1 MKPLLSISAVAA
13 LMLFVGTP
21 AHGDHHNEGVQR
33 VGAWFDA
40 HECAICKHLGEKP
53 ELMQAMRWETHLLK
67 NGMMMVAVAPEELR
81 AEYAACCKS
90 MKNASEEIA
99 DGAEAESICG
109 YCDSF
114 TELVHDGAVLQEL
127 VTAVGSVTLVTSDNP
142 SMVEKIHVHAKRTQE
157 EEAKL
162 LATMLAESSDD

>member
-1 MKPLLSISAVAA
+1 
-13 LMLFVGTP
+13 MLFVGTP

-99 DGAEAESICG
+99 DGAEAAGLDAVQTKILT
-109 YCDSF
+109 DALRDF
-114 TELVHDGAVLQEL
+114 DGAERIWAFFQG
-127 VTAVGSVTLVTSDNP
+127 A
-142 SMVEKIHVHAKRTQE
+142 
-157 EEAKL
+157 EA
-162 LATMLAESSDD
+162 AEAPPLR